1 MPLPVFLYIV
11 WAAWPLAA
19 FAGGKLFAP
28 LIFLFGLFAL
38 PSLKRA
44 SFTASAKA
52 LFAFFCWICLSAVWS
67 PAETSFMSGSLADGD
82 FAIEAA
88 YLRFALTCLGGILFL
103 KLVANAPPDKVRPAS
118 VWVCAAIGV
127 QVLSVGAVAF
137 YEDALMMKQG
147 EGLFP
152 SAQSMGRNMNLL
164 VMALPILLGAILVRG
179 QSRGH
184 LALVFGLIALVLG
197 FATMMDGLAV
207 FFALMIALG
216 VFAILQLRP
225 QAGFRTVA
233 NLTGLAWVLMP
244 ALVWGLNILV
254 PVGASYLPLSTAQRF
269 AIWQATL
276 EKIAEKPLHGHG
288 INAASTWTETYA
300 SRPDLLAQLTPAM
313 EHKRVILYHPHNMGL
328 QLWVETGLIGVGLA
342 ALTLVLLGRSLPAP
356 ATLPLGLKV
365 AAAGLFG
372 AALSYFSVSYNVWD
386 ESFWASI
393 VVVASGLIVLAR
405 QAKA

>member
-1 MPLPVFLYIV
+1 MPLPVFLYV
-11 WAAWPLAA
+11 LWAAWPLAT

-28 LIFLFGLFAL
+28 LIFLFSLFAL
-38 PSLKRA
+38 PTLRRA
-44 SFTASAKA
+44 PFNNTAKA
-52 LFAFFCWICLSAVWS
+52 LFAFFCWICFSAIWS
-67 PAETSFMSGSLADGD
+67 PAETQFMSGSLADGD

-88 YLRFALTCLGGILFL
+88 YLRFALTCLGGVLFL
-103 KLVANAPPDKVRPAS
+103 KLVADAPAEKVRPALI
-118 VWVCAAIGV
+118 WVCAAIGV
-127 QVLSVGAVAF
+127 QVITVGAVAA
-137 YEDALMMKQG
+137 YEDALMMRQG
-147 EGLFP
+147 EGLIP

-164 VMALPILLGAILVRG
+164 VMALPVLLGAILMRG
-179 QSRGH
+179 QSRKH
-184 LALVFGLIALVLG
+184 LALIFGLIALVLG

-216 VFAILQLRP
+216 VLAILQLRP
-225 QAGFRTVA
+225 QTGFRTVA
-233 NLTGLAWVLMP
+233 NLTGLAWLLMP
-244 ALVWGLNILV
+244 ALVWVMNILV
-254 PVGASYLPLSTAQRF
+254 PVSASYLPLSTAQRF

-313 EHKRVILYHPHNMGL
+313 ENKRVILYHPHNMGL
-328 QLWVETGLIGVGLA
+328 QLWVETGLVGVGLA
-342 ALTLVLLGRSLPAP
+342 ALVLVLFGRTLPAP
-356 ATLPLGLKV
+356 ASLPLGIKV
-365 AAAGLFG
+365 AAAGIFG

-393 VVVASGLIVLAR
+393 AVVASGFIILAR